1 MDNISDDKIIN
12 DNATNN
18 GSNNNTVISRRLE
31 AVRGIMKEKGVD
43 IYVVV
48 TGDHH
53 ISFDGTLRTFIFSG
67 LLECRFCGF
76 CLVKRAAYCGSAS
89 YSCL

>member
-31 AVRGIMKEKGVD
+31 AVRGIMKKAW
-43 IYVVV
+43 
-48 TGDHH
+48 
-53 ISFDGTLRTFIFSG
+53 ISML
-67 LLECRFCGF
+67 
-76 CLVKRAAYCGSAS
+76 
-89 YSCL
+89 

>member
-31 AVRGIMKEKGVD
+31 AVRGIMKEKGRG
-43 IYVVV
+43 YLCCSN
-48 TGDHH
+48 GRLPH
-53 ISFDGTLRTFIFSG
+53 F
-67 LLECRFCGF
+67 
-76 CLVKRAAYCGSAS
+76 
-89 YSCL
+89 

>member
-18 GSNNNTVISRRLE
+18 GSNNNIVISRRLE

-48 TGDHH
+48 TGDYHNIDIH
-53 ISFDGTLRTFIFSG
+53 AFFFHYACSMRDRRTIWDRK
-67 LLECRFCGF
+67 LILM
-76 CLVKRAAYCGSAS
+76 A
-89 YSCL
+89 

>member
-31 AVRGIMKEKGVD
+31 AVSGIMKESVYGM
-43 IYVVV
+43 
-48 TGDHH
+48 
-53 ISFDGTLRTFIFSG
+53 
-67 LLECRFCGF
+67 
-76 CLVKRAAYCGSAS
+76 VKALNTEKFGIETIKSINIKIEKWFYET
-89 YSCL
+89 Y

>member
-1 MDNISDDKIIN
+1 MDNISDDKLIN

-48 TGDHH
+48 MYKITTLEYAGDYFKERE
-53 ISFDGTLRTFIFSG
+53 SFLAFQAQQEQQ
-67 LLECRFCGF
+67 L
-76 CLVKRAAYCGSAS
+76 
-89 YSCL
+89 

>member
-48 TGDHH
+48 TGDYH
-53 ISFDGTLRTFIFSG
+53 ILSLIHI
-67 LLECRFCGF
+67 
-76 CLVKRAAYCGSAS
+76 
-89 YSCL
+89 

>member
-48 TGDHH
+48 TGD
-53 ISFDGTLRTFIFSG
+53 
-67 LLECRFCGF
+67 
-76 CLVKRAAYCGSAS
+76 
-89 YSCL
+89 